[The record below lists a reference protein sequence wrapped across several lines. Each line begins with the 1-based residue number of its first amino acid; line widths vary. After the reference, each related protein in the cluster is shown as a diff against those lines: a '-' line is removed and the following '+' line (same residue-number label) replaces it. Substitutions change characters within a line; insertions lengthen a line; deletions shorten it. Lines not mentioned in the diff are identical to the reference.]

1 MKVMVVIGAPR
12 RTGYTRELVELLCT
26 GARGAGA
33 EVETFD
39 LSDLDV
45 RPCTGCY
52 GCWRTKSPG
61 RCVQKD
67 DMAALIET
75 YYESDYLVLATSLY
89 FYSFSA
95 LMKAF
100 VERLFPVVRP
110 KIELSERLKL
120 LRNTSRH
127 PERDPA
133 GAALIAVGAHRG
145 LANMKGIRETF
156 DLVCEGI
163 SIEPCGMLLRT
174 ESFFLD
180 FEAGK
185 PLTHRKI
192 RAAFES
198 AGRELVTSG
207 RISPATEQD
216 AALPL
221 ADDAASFIDR
231 SNSYWQIAGE
241 IKTHGADRHKL
252 RDRAAIDLRILMPEL
267 AACLDPS
274 VAGDLEAVILFDLD
288 EGASAWHLEIE
299 GGRCVHQEGAH
310 ANPDLTLSMNEQTL
324 VDLIFA
330 RIDARAAVSDG
341 TIKASGSRQLLARM
355 PRLFPPPSR

>member
-1 MKVMVVIGAPR
+1 MRILVIIGAPR
-12 RTGYTRELVELLCT
+12 RTGYTRELVELFCT
-26 GARGAGA
+26 GARQAGA
-33 EVETFD
+33 EVEIRD

-52 GCWRTKSPG
+52 GCWRTDKPG
-61 RCVQKD
+61 RCVQHD
-67 DMAALIET
+67 DMAELIEK
-75 YYESDYLVLATSLY
+75 YYQSDFLVLATSLY

-110 KIELSERLKL
+110 KIERSQRLGL
-120 LRNTSRH
+120 LRNSSRR

-133 GAALIAVGAHRG
+133 GAVLIAVGAHRG
-145 LANMKGIRETF
+145 LANMKGISETF

-163 SIEPCGMLLRT
+163 SIEPRGMLLRT
-174 ESFFLD
+174 ESYFLD
-180 FEAGK
+180 FAAGK

-198 AGRELVTSG
+198 AGRELVTAG
-207 RISPATEQD
+207 RISPETEAD
-216 AALPL
+216 AALTL
-221 ADDAASFIDR
+221 ADDAESFIDR

-252 RDRAAIDLRILMPEL
+252 RDRAAVDLRILMPEL
-267 AACLDPS
+267 AACLDPA

-288 EGASAWHLEIE
+288 QGATRWHLVIE
-299 GGRCVHQEGAH
+299 GGRCVHRFGSHDA
-310 ANPDLTLSMNEQTL
+310 PDLTLSMSEQTL

-341 TIKASGSRQLLARM
+341 TIEASGSRQLLARM

>member
-1 MKVMVVIGAPR
+1 MKLLVVIGAPR
-12 RTGYTRELVELLCT
+12 RTGYTRELVDLFCA

-33 EVETFD
+33 EVEVRD

-52 GCWRTKSPG
+52 GCWRPETAG
-61 RCVQKD
+61 RCVQLD
-67 DMAALIET
+67 EMADLIDL
-75 YYESDYLVLATSLY
+75 YYESSYMVLATSLY

-100 VERLFPVVRP
+100 VERLLPVVRP
-110 KIELSERLKL
+110 RIERSPRLGL
-120 LRNTSRH
+120 LRNAARH
-127 PERDPA
+127 PGRGPA
-133 GAALIAVGAHRG
+133 GAVLIATGAHRG
-145 LANMKGIRETF
+145 LANMKGIGATF

-163 SIEPCGMLLRT
+163 SLEPRGRLLRT
-174 ESFFLD
+174 ESYFLD
-180 FEAGK
+180 FAAGK

-192 RAAFES
+192 RAAFEA
-198 AGRELVTSG
+198 AGRELVTNG
-207 RISPATEQD
+207 RVSTETEED

-221 ADDAASFIDR
+221 ADDDETFVDRANVYWEIAKEID
-231 SNSYWQIAGE
+231 
-241 IKTHGADRHKL
+241 THGADRHRL
-252 RDRAAIDLRILMPEL
+252 SARAAVDLRILMPEL

-288 EGASAWHLEIE
+288 GGDSSWHLEIAR
-299 GGRCVHQEGAH
+299 GTCTPRPGSHDA
-310 ANPDLTLSMNEQTL
+310 PDLTLRMSEETL

-341 TIKASGSRQLLARM
+341 TIEAGGSRTLLARM